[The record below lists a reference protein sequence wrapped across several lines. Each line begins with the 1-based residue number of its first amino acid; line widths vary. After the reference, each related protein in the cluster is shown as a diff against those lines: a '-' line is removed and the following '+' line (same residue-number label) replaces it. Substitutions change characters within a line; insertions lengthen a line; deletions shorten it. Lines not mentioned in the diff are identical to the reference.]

1 MPIVKKLETTI
12 KKNPNFINELSKNPV
27 SIKKLARDPEVAKVS
42 AMIKKNNVK
51 VTKDSIKRLRAA
63 ASNDPTMLS
72 TLNGI
77 ARVERMVD
85 GKDIFGVVIFLL
97 FVTVLVLP
105 MILIPIIK

>member
-51 VTKDSIKRLRAA
+51 VTKGSIKQLRAA
-63 ASNDPTMLS
+63 VSHDPAKQRMLES
-72 TLNGI
+72 SLDALGYSQMYSGLRDKQY
-77 ARVERMVD
+77 A
-85 GKDIFGVVIFLL
+85 IF
-97 FVTVLVLP
+97 
-105 MILIPIIK
+105 